1 MNIDQLKAVASKG
14 RGFASANQFMVT
26 LPSLGKYD
34 IRNLNVLCT
43 NVNMPGRQILTQER
57 LIGIKG
63 RKMPN
68 GFASDDVSM
77 TFHVMNDYTIKK
89 YFEEWQ
95 DRVISQDSFEVAYTN
110 EYAKDVIISQLKKGT
125 AFDFPLDIRT
135 KDSVYQVKLL
145 DAFPTTMNAI
155 EFNNEQDGLVK
166 LNVQLSYKNWTR
178 AI

>member
-1 MNIDQLKAVASKG
+1 MNIDQLKAATSKG